1 MKIAISIPDPLFEQA
16 DELAGRLGKSRSQVY
31 REALGEYLQRRDPN
45 AVTGALNELGE
56 LIEEPD
62 QEWIQATARAALA
75 RSEW

>member
-31 REALGEYLQRRDPN
+31 REALGEYLQRRDPS

-56 LIEEPD
+56 LIEESD
-62 QEWIQATARAALA
+62 QEWIKATARAALE